1 MANPKNVPQDP
12 ENTDSDYDIR
22 MANLRDSDVDV
33 ESLLSGGSDIDQ
45 LIEAGVLDD
54 EEYFTREQIEQQ
66 QRDSFAQ
73 RQAEVAHLLRGEY
86 NIVGEL

>member
-1 MANPKNVPQDP
+1 MAIPKTVPQDP
-12 ENTDSDYDIR
+12 ENTGSDYDIR
-22 MANLRDSDVDV
+22 MANLQGSDADIAD
-33 ESLLSGGSDIDQ
+33 LLSGGNDIDQ

-54 EEYFTREQIEQQ
+54 GQYYTREEIEQQ